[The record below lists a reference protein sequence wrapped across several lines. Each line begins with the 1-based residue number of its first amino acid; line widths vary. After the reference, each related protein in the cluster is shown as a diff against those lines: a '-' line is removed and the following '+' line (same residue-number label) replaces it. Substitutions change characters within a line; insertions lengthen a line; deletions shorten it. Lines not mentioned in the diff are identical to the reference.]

1 MSPGG
6 AQTEGVVITGVGLHT
21 TFGGSIATQASLAE
35 GSCGIRPIS
44 LPNIAGFPPVA
55 GAPAAE
61 YDLLAY
67 LPDRK
72 LRKYMN
78 PTVELAVLTAGRAL
92 DSAGLLGDHKRLSA
106 CGLFVS
112 TGLIAFDLAQL
123 TPLHAQGTSA
133 DGQLDL
139 ARMGSHGIRACHPL
153 LPFKMLLNMPLG
165 LVSIVFGL
173 RGENFILYPGAGQ
186 AGTCLEKA
194 WRGIRTGRFERA
206 LVGGSD
212 QQVSLLPLVSLK
224 RQGRLAQ
231 TPAEAEP
238 GDAHRGRAPA
248 DAGAFLLL
256 EAKNAARER
265 GARILASLDS
275 IQFSADPSEL
285 HPTAEHEDGPER
297 TLCSGSLSAEQD
309 RQDRTRFGKTL
320 ENLDGVLGHA
330 GAAALP
336 TLAALACAG
345 PAGSR
350 LLVSR
355 DPDERAVGVH
365 LTSTGQEDAP

>member
-1 MSPGG
+1 VSPGG
-6 AQTEGVVITGVGLHT
+6 AQTETVAITGVGLHSA
-21 TFGGSIATQASLAE
+21 FGGLMETQAALHE
-35 GSCGIRPIS
+35 RRNGLGPIS
-44 LPNIAGFPPVA
+44 LPNIDGFPPVA
-55 GAPAAE
+55 GAPAAD
-61 YDLLAY
+61 YDLLPY

-92 DSAGLLGDHKRLSA
+92 DSAGLRADDERRPA
-106 CGLFVS
+106 CALFVS

-194 WRGIRTGRFERA
+194 WRGIRTGRFARA

-212 QQVSLLPLVSLK
+212 QQISLLPLVSLK

-231 TPAEAEP
+231 TPAAAEP
-238 GDAHRGRAPA
+238 GDAHQGRAPA

-256 EAKNAARER
+256 EAESAAHER

-275 IQFSADPSEL
+275 IQLSAEPGEL
-285 HPTAEHEDGPER
+285 HPPAEHEHAPDR
-297 TLCSGSLSAEQD
+297 FLCTGSLSAEQD
-309 RQDRTRFGKTL
+309 SQDRTRFGIMP

-345 PAGSR
+345 PAGSC

-355 DPDERAVGVH
+355 DPDDQAVGVH
-365 LTSTGQEDAP
+365 LTSTGQEDAL